1 MKRKLWLLCLILACY
16 YPHAKAQTRNV
27 NLADTVKVDALLQK
41 FKETV
46 GESQEQSFSY
56 ALEAKVLSEKLN
68 YRKGLAAALKSMGI
82 AKYYAGKKFE
92 ALDFWQQ
99 SLKVFESINDKTGVA
114 NILSNMGAIYFDQSE
129 DDKALD
135 FYLRSLKIAEQLG
148 DKLRIATALNNVGGV
163 YANKK
168 ATYNKALP
176 YFLNA
181 LSLAE
186 ETGDKEAIRTTT
198 SNLGEVYASLGKDTL
213 ALRYYNKSLK
223 IGGDSESSP
232 YTYNLVGKLFAKKGD
247 YERALYYHNR
257 AYQVAKKFEGQLD
270 LVQSLLG
277 LGTTYE
283 QQLNYTAAISSFS
296 EAENIAIQINAN
308 KELEPIYNGMATS
321 YAAINDFS
329 NAYVYK
335 TKHTAIKD
343 KLYDEARDNKIAF
356 MQYDFD
362 LQKKESR
369 ITLLTKENSLRAL
382 QLNRQRIL
390 RSALIIVLV
399 LILIIAYIMFRDYRA
414 KARINKLLDQQKNE
428 IEHLLLN
435 ILPAPVA
442 KELQEK
448 GEATPRYY
456 ESVSVMFTDFKGFT
470 SIADNL
476 SPEQVIDELSTCFMA
491 FDNIIEK
498 YNLEKIKTIGD
509 SSMCAGGVPVLDENH
524 VYKMIKASL
533 EIQNYM
539 IIYNMHREQKGLAVW
554 DLRVGVHVGP
564 VVAGVVGK
572 KKYAY
577 DIWGSTVNIASR
589 MESNGSPGRVNISYH
604 TYELIK
610 DRFVCSPRGKI
621 YAKNVGE
628 IDMFFVDHEIN
639 PFAELRQTSPAPEIQ
654 AGVKEREIEA
664 EPVSH
669 LRAGSQHG

>member
-1 MKRKLWLLCLILACY
+1 MKKKLWLLCMTLACI
-16 YPHAKAQTRNV
+16 YPHAKAQVKNV
-27 NLADTVKVDALLQK
+27 NLTDTVKVNALLQQ

-46 GESQEQSFSY
+46 GESQDKSFGY
-56 ALEAKVLSEKLN
+56 AREAKEISEKLN
-68 YRKGLAAALKSMGI
+68 YKKGLAAALKSMGI
-82 AKYYAGKKFE
+82 ARYYAGKNLQ
-92 ALDFWQQ
+92 AVDYWQQ
-99 SLKVFESINDKTGVA
+99 SIKVFESINDNTGVA
-114 NILSNMGAIYFDQSE
+114 NILSNIGAIYFDQGE

-135 FYLRSLKIAEQLG
+135 YYLRSLKIAEQLD

-186 ETGDKEAIRTTT
+186 ESGDKEAIRTTT
-198 SNLGEVYASLGKDTL
+198 SNLGEVYALLGKDTL
-213 ALRYYNKSLK
+213 ALKYYNKSLK

-232 YTYNLVGKLFAKKGD
+232 YTYNLVGKFYAKRGD
-247 YERALYYHNR
+247 YEKALYYHNR
-257 AYQVAKKFEGQLD
+257 AYNLAKKFDGQLD
-270 LVQSLLG
+270 LVQSLEG
-277 LGTTYE
+277 EGSSY
-283 QQLNYTAAISSFS
+283 QQMHNYPSAITSYA
-296 EAENIAIQINAN
+296 EAETIANQINAN
-308 KELEPIYNGMATS
+308 KELEPIYNGMAAS
-321 YAAINDFS
+321 YAAINDYS
-329 NAYVYK
+329 NAYLYK
-335 TKHTAIKD
+335 TKHAVIKD
-343 KLYDEARDNKIAF
+343 KLYDEERDKTIAF

-369 ITLLTKENSLRAL
+369 INLLTKENSLRAL

-390 RSALIIVLV
+390 RSALIIVLI
-399 LILIIAYIMFRDYRA
+399 LILIIAYIMFRDYRV
-414 KARINKLLDQQKNE
+414 KARVNKLLDQQKNE

-470 SIADNL
+470 TIADTL

-509 SSMCAGGVPVLDENH
+509 SYMCAGGVPVLDENH

-539 IIYNMHREQKGLAVW
+539 IIYNMHREQKGLSVW
-554 DLRVGVHVGP
+554 DLRIGVHVGP

-639 PFAELRQTSPAPEIQ
+639 PFAELKTSIPHSEIPAE
-654 AGVKEREIEA
+654 VKERETETQ
-664 EPVSH
+664 PVSH
-669 LRAGSQHG
+669 SR